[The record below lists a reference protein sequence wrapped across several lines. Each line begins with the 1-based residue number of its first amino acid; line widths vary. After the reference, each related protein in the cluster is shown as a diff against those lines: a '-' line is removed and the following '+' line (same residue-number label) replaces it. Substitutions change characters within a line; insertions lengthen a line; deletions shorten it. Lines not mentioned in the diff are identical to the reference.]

1 MLHIRRIKMDDS
13 TLRGDKYWILFE
25 EGELTN
31 PLVLISDFDMK
42 QLFEGYKKQIQ
53 EDGDE

>member
-13 TLRGDKYWILFE
+13 TLRGDKYWVLFE